1 MKTVTPIILSLLC
14 IALLITAGC
23 TGGQTPQPGK
33 TSTPVETPVTLVT
46 TSPPT
51 PSPAPSV
58 VTPSVA
64 ATTQETDPYP
74 REITYLPPATAVDIG
89 IDKDRVYNTIT
100 VTFIGGPGQALV
112 SNILVRVT
120 TSEGLVQQKNF
131 PVNAA
136 GIGTGASIDL
146 KGTRGSDRVEVF
158 VTQGGVI
165 YKLRDENV
173 THFYY

>member
-1 MKTVTPIILSLLC
+1 MKTVPPIILSLLC
-14 IALLITAGC
+14 IALLFMAGC
-23 TGGQTPQPGK
+23 TGGQAPQPGK
-33 TSTPVETPVTLVT
+33 TPTPVETTIAMVT

-51 PSPAPSV
+51 PSPAPTG
-58 VTPSVA
+58 VTPSVTPA
-64 ATTQETDPYP
+64 AQETDPYP
-74 REITYLPPATAVDIG
+74 KDLTYLPPATSVDIG

-120 TSEGLVQQKNF
+120 TSEGLVQQKNL

-136 GIGTGASIDL
+136 GIGTGASVDL

-158 VTQGGVI
+158 VTQGGVM

>member
-1 MKTVTPIILSLLC
+1 MKTVPPIIISLLC
-14 IALLITAGC
+14 IALLFSAGC
-23 TGGQTPQPGK
+23 TGGQAPQPGK
-33 TSTPVETPVTLVT
+33 TITPIVTATPVVT

-51 PSPAPSV
+51 PVPATTL
-58 VTPSVA
+58 VTPSVTT
-64 ATTQETDPYP
+64 TTQEPDPYP
-74 REITYLPPATAVDIG
+74 KEITYLPPATAVDIG

-100 VTFIGGPGQALV
+100 VTFVGGPGQALV

-131 PVNAA
+131 PTNAA
-136 GIGTGASIDL
+136 GIGTGASVDL
-146 KGTRGSDRVEVF
+146 KGTKGSDRVEVF
-158 VTQGGVI
+158 VTQGGVM